1 MKGGGICSSSV
12 GRFVLPNI
20 GAGAGTE
27 GEEDGAQSSGM
38 RIQRFGFKV
47 GPLEE
52 ATEVGTGFSFGAFV
66 LCTDGVTIM
75 KGGGICSSNVGRFGL
90 PNIGAGSGTVGEED
104 GAQSSGMR
112 IQRFGF
118 KVGPLEETTAVGTG
132 LSVGAFVLCCL

>member
-20 GAGAGTE
+20 GAGTGTE

-75 KGGGICSSNVGRFGL
+75 KGGGICSSNVG
-90 PNIGAGSGTVGEED
+90 S
-104 GAQSSGMR
+104 
-112 IQRFGF
+112 RFGF
-118 KVGPLEETTAVGTG
+118 KMGPPVETTEAGTG
-132 LSVGAFVLCCL
+132 FSGGAFVLCCV